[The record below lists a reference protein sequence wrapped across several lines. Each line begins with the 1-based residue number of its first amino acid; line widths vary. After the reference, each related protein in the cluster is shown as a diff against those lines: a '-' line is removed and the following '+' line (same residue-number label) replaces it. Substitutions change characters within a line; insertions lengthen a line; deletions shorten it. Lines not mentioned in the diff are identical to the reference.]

1 MAADLLN
8 QGLVTKEPQA
18 EELAPMDTV
27 QKIVLET
34 VTEAPKLE
42 NKRRNFQQKLTPAME
57 RAKREF
63 GILKKQKK
71 SNSKERNLSF
81 EVIDIF
87 AINSTQLIATV
98 NNFFPQFREKKNNKL
113 LSESCF
119 WGKIFC
125 FCGDWPIPEP

>member
-98 NNFFPQFREKKNNKL
+98 NNFFPSFREKK
-113 LSESCF
+113 E
-119 WGKIFC
+119 
-125 FCGDWPIPEP
+125 